1 MRRRR
6 DRANQGSSL
15 AAVPLLLVQQDH
27 QRQVVASCCQRAR
40 SAGVQPGMPVAQ
52 ARALFDIGRV
62 RIEAYEPNR
71 DALAL
76 RSLAVWAHRLSP
88 LVSPDPPD
96 GLLLDLTGCE
106 QVFGGEERWGLRALG
121 QLSRFGIHARVA
133 VAPTFGCA
141 WALSRF
147 GSAPFAI
154 VPPGTQREAIV
165 PLPIAALQLEP
176 DTIADLATVGVESVG
191 QLLDLPRAALPA
203 RFGESLL
210 LSLDRALGHAIE
222 TIEPLRPTVPHTAE
236 RVFDGPTDRMDAIE
250 WTVRDLLGRVAVRL
264 GAESFGT
271 RQLEVTLVRS
281 DLPPELLTVRMGRPS
296 HDPAHLWAL
305 VRPKLERAHLGF
317 GVEGVK
323 VAALALARVRHQQGE
338 CWEGETNIATN
349 RTRDLLLDTLANRL
363 GSGRVLVASMTESH
377 IPQRAFVMHE
387 LGSRNSRAPTAAI
400 ARQDRPT
407 MLLARP
413 MPAEVVALTP
423 DGPVHRVTCRGETHD
438 VLACCG
444 PERIAPEWWRQKTPT
459 RDYFT
464 VRCQDGRWLWL
475 GRDLS
480 SGRWHVYGIW
490 A

>member
-1 MRRRR
+1 
-6 DRANQGSSL
+6 
-15 AAVPLLLVQQDH
+15 
-27 QRQVVASCCQRAR
+27 
-40 SAGVQPGMPVAQ
+40 MPVAQ
-52 ARALFDIGRV
+52 ARALFDVGRV
-62 RIEAYEPNR
+62 RVEPYEPTR
-71 DALAL
+71 DAAAL
-76 RSLAVWAHRLSP
+76 RSLAAWAHRLSP
-88 LVSPDPPD
+88 RVSLDPPD

-106 QVFGGEERWGLRALG
+106 RVFGGEDRWASRALH
-121 QLSRFGIHARVA
+121 QLTRLGVCARAA
-133 VAPTFGCA
+133 VAPTFRCA

-147 GSAPFAI
+147 GAAPAAI
-154 VPPGTQREAIV
+154 VLPGTQRAAIA
-165 PLPIAALQLEP
+165 PLPIAALQLEL
-176 DTIADLATVGVESVG
+176 DTIADLATVGVETIG

-203 RFGESLL
+203 RFGASLL

-236 RVFDGPTDRMDAIE
+236 RVFDGPTDRPDAIE
-250 WTVRDLLGRVAVRL
+250 WSVRDLLGTVAARL
-264 GAESFGT
+264 GAESLGT
-271 RQLEVTLVRS
+271 RQLEIVLVRS

-296 HDPAHLWAL
+296 HDASHLWAL

-317 GVEGVK
+317 GVEGVR
-323 VAALALARVRHQQGE
+323 VTARGLARVQHQQAE
-338 CWEGETNIATN
+338 CWEGETTTTTSRA
-349 RTRDLLLDTLANRL
+349 RDLLLDTLANRL

-387 LGSRNSRAPTAAI
+387 PGAQESRTPAAGV

-413 MPAEVVALTP
+413 MPARVVALTP
-423 DGPVHRVTCRGETHD
+423 DGPVRRVTCCGETHD

-444 PERIAPEWWRQKTPT
+444 PERIAPEWWRRTAPT
-459 RDYFT
+459 RDYFA

-475 GRDLS
+475 GRNLT